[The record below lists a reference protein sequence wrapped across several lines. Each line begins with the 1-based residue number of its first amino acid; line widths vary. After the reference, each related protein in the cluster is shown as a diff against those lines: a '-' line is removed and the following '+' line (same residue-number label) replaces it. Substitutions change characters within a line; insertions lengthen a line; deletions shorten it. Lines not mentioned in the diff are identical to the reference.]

1 MSLRKGA
8 VMERLTMKTEDGY
21 ERVSIR
27 TKNQQL
33 IDKLAYYE
41 DLEEQRRLVKLPC
54 KVGDAVWQIMV
65 VGVQGKN
72 IQYGIFKAV
81 VITISVDYQMN
92 FLLSTITEDEER
104 YRNKVTSTA
113 IGETMFF
120 TKSESE
126 ARLKEL
132 NEKNQELK
140 SLEVE
145 KMSDKQSNLTDK
157 EMEDLQN
164 IVTDTLASVCAMANK
179 HNIDRDSMLK
189 YFADM
194 LTAFA
199 EVASIQNYETNHTC
213 DSQHNGNSR
222 DSEPCY
228 RYDSRT
234 AKINKVKIN
243 SLEII
248 VRMIDNKPYYEIKY
262 KKVGEDYYHV
272 GYSSFNIDNVLK
284 WRDECFE
291 LVESDREERSEKSE

>member
-1 MSLRKGA
+1 
-8 VMERLTMKTEDGY
+8 
-21 ERVSIR
+21 
-27 TKNQQL
+27 
-33 IDKLAYYE
+33 
-41 DLEEQRRLVKLPC
+41 
-54 KVGDAVWQIMV
+54 
-65 VGVQGKN
+65 
-72 IQYGIFKAV
+72 
-81 VITISVDYQMN
+81 
-92 FLLSTITEDEER
+92 
-104 YRNKVTSTA
+104 
-113 IGETMFF
+113 
-120 TKSESE
+120 
-126 ARLKEL
+126 
-132 NEKNQELK
+132 
-140 SLEVE
+140 
-145 KMSDKQSNLTDK
+145 MSDKQSNLTDK
-157 EMEDLQN
+157 EMEDLQS